1 MFVSSSVQVGE
12 GDHRQQPAQLPGR
25 EHRRGV
31 AAAAEPHL
39 PHRRPHQVQERQAA
53 EGSQPVGPAGR
64 PRHAGHAARRE
75 GCQESTRALG
85 RINKKIIYLQSTYG
99 YLFFDNLDLH
109 TICEPKK
116 NTNLRKAITLDF
128 FKVLITKQ
136 PSSCSKEKAV
146 VEAFVYTPSLT
157 IV

>member
-53 EGSQPVGPAGR
+53 EGGQPVGPAGR

-75 GCQESTRALG
+75 GCQEPTRALG
-85 RINKKIIYLQSTYG
+85 RINKKIIYLQSTALQHQRHYN
-99 YLFFDNLDLH
+99 YSLQF
-109 TICEPKK
+109 
-116 NTNLRKAITLDF
+116 AI
-128 FKVLITKQ
+128 
-136 PSSCSKEKAV
+136 
-146 VEAFVYTPSLT
+146 
-157 IV
+157 